1 MSIAPRTPSPI
12 TTKYHMGHWSLAALL
27 ASLALS
33 TLACSSAGTSYKGG
47 VGYSQ
52 RGVASWY
59 GPGFNGKRTA
69 NGEVY
74 DMDDLTA
81 AHKSLPF
88 DSVVEVRNR
97 DNGKRVQV
105 RINDR
110 GPFVGG
116 RIIDLSRRAAKQ
128 IDMLGP
134 GTARVEIRVV
144 RAPPQGGFGPFWVQA
159 GAFQDREKARA
170 LYKDLRA
177 EYSKVKMES
186 VDGWHRV
193 RLGPYSKK
201 KQAEKTRRNLRYEGI
216 SAVVLEAG

>member
-1 MSIAPRTPSPI
+1 MLVEQPLDQQACHGGVT
-12 TTKYHMGHWSLAALL
+12 GGLALF
-27 ASLALS
+27 ASLVLS
-33 TLACSSAGTSYKGG
+33 TLACSSTGTSYKGG
-47 VGYSQ
+47 VGYSE

-97 DNGKRVQV
+97 DNGRRVQV

-128 IDMLGP
+128 IDMLGS
-134 GTARVEIRVV
+134 GTARVEIRVIS
-144 RAPPQGGFGPFWVQA
+144 APPAGGLGPFWVQA
-159 GAFQDREKARA
+159 GAFQDKEKARA

-177 EYSKVKMES
+177 DYSKVKMES
-186 VDGWHRV
+186 VDGWHRI
-193 RLGPYSKK
+193 RLGPYTKK
-201 KQAEKTRRNLRYEGI
+201 KQAEKTRQNLRYEGI